1 MDKAV
6 DRVLLRA
13 PPLGL
18 SLIYPHL
25 PSSSALAEGMRAAMA
40 GGMIEACRWVF
51 VWVARTLLD
60 RVSVVAT
67 FNEQDP
73 MFSASVETRFVPLS
87 DAPTDWL
94 LYWLSRR
101 SAWRTLRKFSAHFG
115 SVDSQLK

>member
-1 MDKAV
+1 
-6 DRVLLRA
+6 
-13 PPLGL
+13 
-18 SLIYPHL
+18 
-25 PSSSALAEGMRAAMA
+25 MA

-73 MFSASVETRFVPLS
+73 MFSASVEIRFVPLS

-101 SAWRTLRKFSAHFG
+101 SAWRTLRNFSAHFG